1 MRKACRSYRVYFT
14 KPTVEEL
21 AAGDY
26 LIDHSI
32 ISYLIDPEGH
42 FLDYFGKS
50 LSKSEMEDKMSAA
63 IGAWERERKW
73 RPILP
78 MRIADFAFGPPDA
91 KREIKERV

>member
-1 MRKACRSYRVYFT
+1 M
-14 KPTVEEL
+14 EEL

-78 MRIADFAFGPPDA
+78 MRIADFAFGPPEA